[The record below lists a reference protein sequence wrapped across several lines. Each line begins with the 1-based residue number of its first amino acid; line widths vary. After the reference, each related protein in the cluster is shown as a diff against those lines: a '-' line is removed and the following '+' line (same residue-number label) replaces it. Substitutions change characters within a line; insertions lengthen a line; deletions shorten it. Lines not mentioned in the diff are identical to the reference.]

1 MPELYSTL
9 KHFSIPQKQH
19 GLTRAQFDKRAIQ
32 SIHKL
37 EQHGF
42 QAFIVGGAI
51 RDLLCGIEPKDFD
64 IVTNALP
71 EQIHSVFKN
80 SRIIGRRFKLV
91 HLYFG
96 RETLEVA
103 TFRAHHNVD
112 DITSTASRH
121 SKSTQEGLLIRDN
134 VYGNIQE
141 DAERRDFSIN
151 ALYYSPTTECLYD
164 FCGALGD
171 IQNKTIRILGI
182 ASTRFQEDPVR
193 MLRAYRFASKLG
205 FQITQEITQA
215 TDENAQLILNI
226 SNARLF
232 DESIKLFHCTN
243 AIDLI
248 HQLQDTPL
256 FNLLFP
262 SFPTHAQNSHAQQ
275 MLDAALLNTQERI
288 TQGKPVTI
296 AFIYAVLLWPE
307 ITRHFQM
314 ENMQA
319 RDFAKLAT
327 QALTLMRQQSQITMI
342 PKRYAYAIKDIW
354 EFQPRLQQRT
364 PAKVQWMLQQKRFR
378 AAFDF
383 LSLREQ
389 SGELGE
395 ATGVYRW
402 WHDIQFADEAQ
413 KQLMIGQ
420 LPKPDKTRQK
430 KRYYKKKNPR
440 KHTEQ

>member
-1 MPELYSTL
+1 MPELYSKL
-9 KHFSIPQKQH
+9 ESFSIPQREHK
-19 GLTRAQFDKRAIQ
+19 LTRTQFDKRAIQ

-51 RDLLCGIEPKDFD
+51 RDLLCSIAPKDFD

-71 EQIHSVFKN
+71 EQIHSLFKN

-91 HLYFG
+91 HLHFG

-103 TFRAHHNVD
+103 TFRAHHNAEE
-112 DITSTASRH
+112 ITSTPSRH
-121 SKSTQEGLLIRDN
+121 SKSTQAGLLIRDN

-141 DAERRDFSIN
+141 DAQRRDFSIN

-164 FCGALGD
+164 FCGALND
-171 IQNKTIRILGI
+171 IQEKRIQILGT

-193 MLRAYRFASKLG
+193 MLRAHRFASKLG
-205 FQITQEITQA
+205 FQITEEITQA
-215 TDENAQLILNI
+215 INENAALILNV

-232 DESIKLFHCTN
+232 DESIKLFHCTHALN
-243 AIDLI
+243 LI

-256 FNLLFP
+256 FHLLFP
-262 SFPTHAQNSHAQQ
+262 SFPVNQQQQ

-288 TQGKPVTI
+288 LQGKPVTI

-307 ITRHFQM
+307 ITRHFSM
-314 ENMQA
+314 ENIQP
-319 RDFAKLAT
+319 RDFPKLGV
-327 QALTLMRQQSQITMI
+327 QALSLMRQQSQITLI

-364 PAKVQWMLQQKRFR
+364 PTKVQWMLQQKRFR

-383 LSLREQ
+383 LSLRAQ
-389 SGELGE
+389 SGELTT
-395 ATGVYRW
+395 TGLYQW
-402 WHDIQFADEAQ
+402 WHEIQFANEEQ
-413 KQLMIGQ
+413 KKRMLEQ
-420 LPKPDKTRQK
+420 LPKPNKTRQK
-430 KRYYKKKNPR
+430 RRHYRKKNPH
-440 KHTEQ
+440 KQTQ